1 MTTFSYDGAYA
12 LPGQRSQIETKENQF
27 WFGRR
32 EDQLYFPIV
41 LGGASR
47 DVGNTSYTQILR
59 SGLLLGMVT
68 STKKLKEWNPTGT
81 DGSERIFGVL
91 DIPLNMQRLGSNQDR
106 YLGHV
111 MIRGLLKPE
120 ALIIPGNTTYG
131 ITSETYEHVIRYQA
145 QQRGF
150 LFMDPTYQLARPNL
164 FPWVDIVAKTADYT
178 VTEADNNTLFT
189 NRGAAGAVIFT
200 LPTTAKKGLRYGFH
214 VIADQSVTVASGTAD
229 TMISFNDAAADSVAF
244 STASEKIGGR
254 FVVEGD
260 GTGWMVTASAFGLG
274 ATAQTVTTAT

>member
-1 MTTFSYDGAYA
+1 M
-12 LPGQRSQIETKENQF
+12 
-27 WFGRR
+27 
-32 EDQLYFPIV
+32 
-41 LGGASR
+41 
-47 DVGNTSYTQILR
+47 GNTSYTQILR

-81 DGSERIFGVL
+81 DGSERLFGVL

-106 YLGHV
+106 YLGYV
-111 MIRGLLKPE
+111 LVRGLIKPE
-120 ALIIPGNTTYG
+120 ALIIPGETTYG
-131 ITSETYEHVIRYQA
+131 ISGEDYEHVLRYQM
-145 QQRGF
+145 QQRGI
-150 LFMDPTYQLARPNL
+150 MMTDSTYTLARPNL

-214 VIADQSVTVASGTAD
+214 LVAGQNLTVTAGTAD

-244 STASEKIGGR
+244 STVAELIGGH
-254 FVVEGD
+254 FEVIGD
-260 GTGWMVTASAFGLG
+260 GTSWIVIPSVFGLG